1 MRLAIFWVAAL
12 CAVAQET
19 VQYASVS
26 GRVTDPTGAVI
37 EGATVTAWQT
47 ETNRVRCAMTGSDG
61 RFRFSYLP
69 VGPYEITIEHP
80 GFAQARQKLTLTV
93 GAAFDLPVELQ
104 LQESTT
110 NVTVQDNQAALEA
123 ARHQI
128 AGTIEQ
134 TEVRNLPLNGRNFLD
149 LTLLVPGV
157 SPTNTASTQLF
168 AETSAVPGQGISVA
182 SQRNFSNSLVVDG
195 LSANDDAAGL
205 SDTFFGLD
213 VVNELQVVTSGAQA
227 EFGRALAGYVNVVT
241 KSGTNALH
249 GDLYGYFRN
258 QRWNAANPLLHSTLP
273 LTQAQYGA
281 SVGGPV
287 IRDRTFYFANFEQRQ
302 LNQTGLITISPGNVS
317 AVNAGLDAAGYRGPR
332 IATGLYPNPLH
343 LSNFLGKLD
352 HEIGNNDQ
360 FSARYS
366 LYNLDSENS
375 RGGGALNAPSAAAGL
390 NDFDQTLAIS
400 NIAGISANTVNE
412 TRGQITL
419 SNLEAPPNDP
429 VGPAVSI
436 AGVASFGTLSGSP
449 TGRRNALYE
458 VADNLSHRK
467 GAHALRTGA
476 DFLYNDLTITYPQSA
491 RGSYSFSSLANFQRG
506 IYNNSGFT
514 QSFGNPVVGQTNPNV
529 GFYVQDEWQALPR
542 LTLNAGI
549 RYDLQFLKTIATD
562 RNNISPRLGFA
573 WSPLASRRMV
583 VRGSFGL
590 FYDRVPL
597 RALANAL
604 LSSRNTTELTDS
616 TFITASLS
624 PGQAGAP
631 RFPAILPGLPSN
643 ALVNYTTMEQHLQ
656 NAYSEQGSFELERQL
671 GERTVLSA
679 SYQHVRGRH
688 LLISLN
694 KNTPICVSS
703 GTNNGCR
710 PNPAYGNDRQYSSA
724 ADSQYDG
731 VSISLRQRPG
741 PWGSYRVS
749 YTYSKALDDVGEFFF
764 SSPMDNFNIR
774 QDWARSDDDQRHRI
788 MLDGILHSPMG
799 PAATAWEHLSHGF
812 QLSGSLTYYSA
823 LPFNIT
829 TGANTVQGTSARP
842 MLGGVYIGRNVGSGF
857 DFFNVNARL
866 SRTFPIGERW
876 HVTAIAEAF
885 NALNHRND
893 LIPNG
898 TFGLGAYPSNPAPG
912 FDQPSAVA
920 DARTFQLALRL
931 SF

>member
-1 MRLAIFWVAAL
+1 MRLAIFGLAAL
-12 CAVAQET
+12 CAIAQET

-26 GRVTDPTGAVI
+26 GRVTDPTGAII
-37 EGATVTAWQT
+37 EGATVTARQT
-47 ETNRVRCAMTGSDG
+47 ETNRVRSAMTDNDG

-80 GFAQARQKLTLTV
+80 GFAEARHKLTLTV
-93 GAAFDLPVELQ
+93 GGAFDLPVALQ

-110 NVTVQDNQAALEA
+110 NITVQDNQAALEA

-205 SDTFFGLD
+205 SSAFFGLD

-227 EFGRALAGYVNVVT
+227 EFGRALAGYINVVT

-287 IRDRTFYFANFEQRQ
+287 IHDRTFYFANFEQRQ
-302 LNQTGLITISPGNVS
+302 LNQTGLITISQPNVS

-332 IATGLYPNPLH
+332 IATGLYPNPVH

-352 HEIGNNDQ
+352 HEISNNDQ

-366 LYNLDSENS
+366 LYNVDSENS
-375 RGGGALNAPSAAAGL
+375 RGAGALNAASAAAGL

-419 SNLEAPPNDP
+419 SNLEAQPNDP
-429 VGPAVSI
+429 IGPTVSI
-436 AGVASFGTLSGSP
+436 AGVATFGTLSGSP
-449 TGRRNALYE
+449 TRRRNALYE
-458 VADNLSHRK
+458 IADNLSHRK
-467 GAHALRTGA
+467 GAHALRTGV

-491 RGSYSFSSLANFQRG
+491 RGNYSFSSLANFQRG

-604 LSSRNTTELTDS
+604 LSSGNTTELTDS

-631 RFPAILPGLPSN
+631 RFPAILPGLPAN
-643 ALVNYTTMEQHLQ
+643 VLVNYTTMGPHIQ
-656 NAYSEQGSFELERQL
+656 NAYSEQGSFEIERQL
-671 GERTVLSA
+671 GESTVLSA

-694 KNTPICVSS
+694 RNTPVCVSS

-710 PNPAYGNDRQYSSA
+710 PNPAYGNNRQYSSA

-731 VSISLRQRPG
+731 LSISFRQRPSR
-741 PWGSYRVS
+741 WGSYRVS

-774 QDWARSDDDQRHRI
+774 QDWARSDDDQRHRL
-788 MLDGILHSPMG
+788 MFDGILHSPIG
-799 PAATAWEHLSHGF
+799 PAATAWERLSHGF

-842 MLGGVYIGRNVGSGF
+842 ILGGVYIGRNVGSGF

-866 SRTFPIGERW
+866 SRTFPIGEHWR
-876 HVTAIAEAF
+876 VTAIAEAF
-885 NALNHRND
+885 NALNHRNN

-912 FDQPSAVA
+912 FGQPSAVA
-920 DARTFQLALRL
+920 DARTFQLALRV

>member
-37 EGATVTAWQT
+37 EGATVTAWQA

-80 GFAQARQKLTLTV
+80 GFAQALQKLTLTV

-205 SDTFFGLD
+205 SGTFFGLD

-332 IATGLYPNPLH
+332 IATGLYPNPVH

-352 HEIGNNDQ
+352 HEISNNDQ

-366 LYNLDSENS
+366 LYNVDSENS

-694 KNTPICVSS
+694 RNTPICVSS

-710 PNPAYGNDRQYSSA
+710 PNPAYGNNRQYSSA

-731 VSISLRQRPG
+731 VSISLRQQPG
-741 PWGSYRVS
+741 RWGSYRVS

-866 SRTFPIGERW
+866 SRTFPIGERS

>member
-1 MRLAIFWVAAL
+1 MRLAILGLAAL

-37 EGATVTAWQT
+37 ESATVTARQT
-47 ETNRVRCAMTGSDG
+47 ETNRVRSAMTGSDG
-61 RFRFSYLP
+61 RFRFSYLL
-69 VGPYEITIEHP
+69 VGPYEITITHP
-80 GFAQARQKLTLTV
+80 GLADARHKLTLTV
-93 GAAFDLPVELQ
+93 GGAFDLPVELQ

-110 NVTVQDNQAALEA
+110 NITVQDNPAALEA

-134 TEVRNLPLNGRNFLD
+134 AEVRSLPLNGRNFLD
-149 LTLLVPGV
+149 LTLLIPGV

-205 SDTFFGLD
+205 SGTFFGLD

-227 EFGRALAGYVNVVT
+227 EFGRALAGYINVVT

-287 IRDRTFYFANFEQRQ
+287 IHDRTFYFANFEQRQ
-302 LNQTGLITISPGNVS
+302 LNQTGLITISPANVS
-317 AVNAGLDAAGYRGPR
+317 AVNAGLDTAGYRGPR
-332 IATGLYPNPLH
+332 ITTGLYPNPVH

-352 HEIGNNDQ
+352 HEISNNDQ

-366 LYNLDSENS
+366 LYNVDSENS
-375 RGGGALNAPSAAAGL
+375 RGAGALNAASAAAGL

-429 VGPAVSI
+429 IGPAVSI

-449 TGRRNALYE
+449 TRRRNALYE
-458 VADNLSHRK
+458 IADNLSHRK
-467 GAHALRTGA
+467 GAHALRTGV

-549 RYDLQFLKTIATD
+549 RYDLQFMKTIATD
-562 RNNISPRLGFA
+562 RNNVSPRLGFA

-604 LSSRNTTELTDS
+604 LSSGNTTELTDS

-631 RFPAILPGLPSN
+631 LFPAILPGLPPSV
-643 ALVNYTTMEQHLQ
+643 LVNYTTMEPHIQ
-656 NAYSEQGSFELERQL
+656 NAYSGQGSFEIERQL

-694 KNTPICVSS
+694 RNTPVCVSS

-710 PNPAYGNDRQYSSA
+710 PNPAYGNNRQYSSA

-731 VSISLRQRPG
+731 LSISFRQRPAR
-741 PWGSYRVS
+741 WGSYRVS

-764 SSPMDNFNIR
+764 SSPMDNSNIR
-774 QDWARSDDDQRHRI
+774 QDWARSDDDQWHRL
-788 MLDGILHSPMG
+788 MFDGILHSPMG
-799 PAATAWEHLSHGF
+799 PATTAWERLSHGF

-842 MLGGVYIGRNVGSGF
+842 MVGGGYIGRNVGSGF
-857 DFFNVNARL
+857 DFFNLSARL

-876 HVTAIAEAF
+876 RLEAMAETF
-885 NALNHRND
+885 NALNRRNN

-898 TFGLGAYPSNPAPG
+898 TFGTGAYPFSPAPG
-912 FDQPSAVA
+912 FGRPTAVGGPRSA
-920 DARTFQLALRL
+920 QLALRL

>member
-1 MRLAIFWVAAL
+1 MRLAIFWVAAV
-12 CAVAQET
+12 CAMAQET

-26 GRVTDPTGAVI
+26 GRVTDPTGAVV
-37 EGATVTAWQT
+37 EGAAVTARQT
-47 ETNRVRCAMTGSDG
+47 DTNHVSSAGTGSNG
-61 RFRFSYLP
+61 RFRFPYLP
-69 VGPYEITIEHP
+69 VGPYEITVRHP
-80 GFAQARQKLTLTV
+80 GFAEARHKLTLTV
-93 GAAFDLPVELQ
+93 GAAFDLPVALQ
-104 LQESTT
+104 LGASTT
-110 NVTVQDNQAALEA
+110 NITVNDEGTALET

-149 LTLLVPGV
+149 LTLLIPGV
-157 SPTNTASTQLF
+157 SPTNTGSTQLF
-168 AETSAVPGQGISVA
+168 AETSAVPGQGVSVA

-205 SDTFFGLD
+205 SGTFFGLD

-241 KSGTNALH
+241 KSGTNTLH

-258 QRWNAANPLLHSTLP
+258 QRLNAANPLLHDTLP

-281 SVGGPV
+281 SLGGP
-287 IRDRTFYFANFEQRQ
+287 IIHDRTFYFANFEQRQ
-302 LNQTGLITISPGNVS
+302 LNQDGLITIAPANV
-317 AVNAGLDAAGYRGPR
+317 AAINAGLDTAYQGPR
-332 IATGLYPNPLH
+332 IATGLYPNPVH
-343 LSNFLGKLD
+343 LTDFLGKVD
-352 HEIGNNDQ
+352 HEISANDQ

-366 LYNLDSENS
+366 LYDVDSANS
-375 RGGGALNAPSAAAGL
+375 RGAGALNATSAAAGL
-390 NDFDQTLAIS
+390 NDFDQTLAVS
-400 NIAGISANTVNE
+400 NIAGLSANTVNE
-412 TRGQITL
+412 THAQFTL
-419 SNLEAPPNDP
+419 SGLKAPPNDP
-429 VGPAVSI
+429 LGPAVSI

-449 TGRRNALYE
+449 TRRRNTLYE
-458 VADNLSHRK
+458 VADNVSHRQ
-467 GAHALRTGA
+467 GAHALRAGL
-476 DFLYNDLTITYPQSA
+476 DFLYNNLSITYPQSA
-491 RGSYSFSSLANFQRG
+491 RGSYSFSSLANFQSG
-506 IYNNSGFT
+506 LYNNSGFT
-514 QSFGNPVVGQTNPNV
+514 QSFGNPVVAQTNPNA
-529 GFYVQDEWQALPR
+529 GFYVQDEWQAMPR
-542 LTLNAGI
+542 LTLNAGV
-549 RYDLQFLKTIATD
+549 RYDLQFLRTIATD
-562 RNNISPRLGFA
+562 RGNVSPRLGFA

-604 LSSRNTTELTDS
+604 LSSGNTTNLTNS
-616 TFITASLS
+616 TFVTASLS

-631 RFPAILPGLPSN
+631 RFPDILSGLPSN
-643 ALVNYTTMEQHLQ
+643 VLVNYTTMDPHIQ
-656 NAYSEQGSFELERQL
+656 NAYSEQGSFEIERQL
-671 GERTVLSA
+671 GEREVLSV

-694 KNTPICVSS
+694 RNTPVCVSS

-710 PNPAYGNDRQYSSA
+710 PDPAYGNNRQYSSA

-731 VSISLRQRPG
+731 VSISLRQRPAR
-741 PWGSYRVS
+741 WGSYRVS

-774 QDWARSDDDQRHRI
+774 GDWARSDDDQRHRI
-788 MLDGILHSPMG
+788 MFDGILHSSMG
-799 PAATAWEHLSHGF
+799 PANTAWERMSHGF

-842 MLGGVYIGRNVGSGF
+842 MLAGGAYIGRNLGSGF
-857 DFFNVNARL
+857 DFFNMNARL
-866 SRTFPIGERW
+866 SRTFRVGERW
-876 HVTAIAEAF
+876 RIEAIAEAF
-885 NALNHRND
+885 NALNHRNN

-898 TFGLGAYPSNPAPG
+898 TFGLGAYPANPAPG
-912 FDQPSAVA
+912 FGEPNAVA
-920 DARTFQLALRL
+920 DARTFQLALRI

>member
-80 GFAQARQKLTLTV
+80 GFAQALQKLTLTV

-205 SDTFFGLD
+205 SGTFFGLD

-249 GDLYGYFRN
+249 GDLYSYFRN

-352 HEIGNNDQ
+352 HEISNNDQ

-429 VGPAVSI
+429 IGPAVSI

-590 FYDRVPL
+590 FYNRVPL

-604 LSSRNTTELTDS
+604 LSSGNTTEPTDS